1 MKPRKA
7 KVGSRLSKLGLAA
20 GLSKKKKTKK
30 VKALVFKSGRTVVL
44 KPQKQNRIKKHT
56 I

>member
-1 MKPRKA
+1 VKHTKA
-7 KVGSRLSKLGLAA
+7 KIGSRVSKLGLAS

-30 VKALVFKSGRTVVL
+30 AKALVFKSGRTVVL
-44 KPQKQNRIKKHT
+44 KPQKQKRIKKHT